1 LNKIEQVIKL
11 LPKEFSKVFKM
22 HTEDVNQETVD
33 FLMQELDSYLK
44 KIQNIALN
52 NPNIDLKTVQKMVD
66 TCKSLLT
73 SYSMYD
79 ADERAVITGA
89 VRYFLDENDAS
100 DDLNEV
106 FGFDDDLAVLN
117 AVTITLGKTDLLI
130 QR

>member
-1 LNKIEQVIKL
+1 
-11 LPKEFSKVFKM
+11 
-22 HTEDVNQETVD
+22 
-33 FLMQELDSYLK
+33 
-44 KIQNIALN
+44 
-52 NPNIDLKTVQKMVD
+52 
-66 TCKSLLT
+66 
-73 SYSMYD
+73 MYD